1 MIATFEVQKKKRNF
15 GGFFFVVENFVVR
28 SLAGHVPA
36 GAGRAAICDAI
47 LRRGAGVSGVY
58 SFVFGTDKCYLR
70 DPEC

>member
-47 LRRGAGVSGVY
+47 LRRGSWCIWGLFFCVWH
-58 SFVFGTDKCYLR
+58 R
-70 DPEC
+70 